1 MMEPNNRISPF
12 AGSGRHSRVRRRR
25 KQSYLLALNL
35 DKSLP
40 LLRTTKTW
48 TSASLLDRL
57 RARRAPARRFQDEL
71 NLVLNVRSDRSDRNI
86 GPMSDMSHRSDKS
99 NQYVAEPSMRATK

>member
-1 MMEPNNRISPF
+1 MEPNNRISLV
-12 AGSGRHSRVRRRR
+12 AGSGLHSRVRPRR
-25 KQSYLLALNL
+25 KQSNLLVLNL

-57 RARRAPARRFQDEL
+57 RARRAPARHFQDEL
-71 NLVLNVRSDRSDRNI
+71 NMVLNVCSDRSDRNV
-86 GPMSDMSHRSDKS
+86 GPMSDSSDRNNS
-99 NQYVAEPSMRATK
+99 NDRQSVEPSMRATK